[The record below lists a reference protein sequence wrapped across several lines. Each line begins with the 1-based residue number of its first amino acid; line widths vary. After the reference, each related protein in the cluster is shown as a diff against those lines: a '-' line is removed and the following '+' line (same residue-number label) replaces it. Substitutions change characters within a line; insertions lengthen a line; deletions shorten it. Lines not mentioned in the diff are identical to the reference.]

1 MGAEGVETRRFL
13 DEFVKE
19 FPEPLG
25 PEDPLPLSPLS
36 GKVSPEEVRGE
47 SLDLALRLLAA
58 RNAPPLLAAALSH
71 TALSELLKSDL
82 TPFHLPVEPEQDVTL
97 LQSDGL
103 QKLFFNKLREVAFTW
118 QKKPPAPPP
127 APPRPLLT
135 SIHAIRNARR
145 KMEDRHVALS
155 EFNQLFG
162 IQDEVR
168 RGYFAVFDGHGGV
181 DAATYA
187 ATHLHTVLGYHD
199 DLTGDPAAALKSA
212 FKRTDDIVCAVA
224 VRAWQYCWMVI
235 GCVWPGWDEKRRI
248 EDLGGCIAFMGC
260 WRVNGT
266 YAVSRAIGDF
276 DQKPYISSEADCSS
290 VHLTGEEDYVL
301 LACDGFFDTVRVA
314 DVPGLVQEAL
324 REGEGAIGDVA
335 AATAQRLVAQAKSAG
350 SSDNITVLLVFLR
363 DPEQLRQEAKRQGAA
378 PPVCGSHQE
387 APQAQQGPFDQ

>member
-1 MGAEGVETRRFL
+1 MDNFVLAEFARFV
-13 DEFVKE
+13 DERSVFQ
-19 FPEPLG
+19 
-25 PEDPLPLSPLS
+25 SWI
-36 GKVSPEEVRGE
+36 GKYI
-47 SLDLALRLLAA
+47 
-58 RNAPPLLAAALSH
+58 NYIC
-71 TALSELLKSDL
+71 LSEHIIVPKMCVFWGGCPMVTAQRGLN
-82 TPFHLPVEPEQDVTL
+82 PVV
-97 LQSDGL
+97 
-103 QKLFFNKLREVAFTW
+103 FF
-118 QKKPPAPPP
+118 Q
-127 APPRPLLT
+127 
-135 SIHAIRNARR
+135 
-145 KMEDRHVALS
+145 
-155 EFNQLFG
+155 
-162 IQDEVR
+162 
-168 RGYFAVFDGHGGV
+168 
-181 DAATYA
+181 
-187 ATHLHTVLGYHD
+187 
-199 DLTGDPAAALKSA
+199 
-212 FKRTDDIVCAVA
+212 
-224 VRAWQYCWMVI
+224 
-235 GCVWPGWDEKRRI
+235 DEKRRI